1 MDSGTSSHNLFISLK
16 CYLVT
21 FVQLLLFV
29 MDPTIGME
37 DFAFDDSESVVE
49 PASSQSA
56 GSDTLSS
63 ASSTNKVLYK

>member
-1 MDSGTSSHNLFISLK
+1 
-16 CYLVT
+16 
-21 FVQLLLFV
+21 

-49 PASSQSA
+49 PASSQGA
-56 GSDTLSS
+56 GSELSS